1 MEVYPPVDIRGGR
14 CVQLVQGDFGRETIY
29 FDDPVEAAAHWLE
42 QGAPWL
48 HVVDLDGA
56 RDGASENAAIIED
69 IIAAA
74 GEIPVQVA
82 GGIRSQAHIERVLG
96 QGAARVVLGTAAV
109 REPDL
114 LASAAASHAGRI
126 AVAVDGR
133 RGRAV
138 TDGWAEDSTVSVSL
152 LAERALDAG
161 AAAIIY
167 TDVVVEGMLKGT
179 ERRRYARPGRAG
191 GERMPVIASGGVAT
205 LADIAQLHSAGAAGV
220 IIGSALYRGD
230 FSLPEAIQAARGEG
244 SC

>member
-1 MEVYPPVDIRGGR
+1 M
-14 CVQLVQGDFGRETIY
+14 
-29 FDDPVEAAAHWLE
+29 
-42 QGAPWL
+42 
-48 HVVDLDGA
+48 
-56 RDGASENAAIIED
+56 
-69 IIAAA
+69 
-74 GEIPVQVA
+74 QVA

-109 REPDL
+109 RDPDL

-133 RGRAV
+133 QGRAV

-167 TDVVVEGMLKGT
+167 TDVVVEGMLKGPSVSGT
-179 ERRRYARPGRAG
+179 RDLVEQV

-205 LADIAQLHSAGAAGV
+205 LADLTQLRGAGAAGV

-230 FSLPEAIQAARGEG
+230 FSLPEAIQAARGEA